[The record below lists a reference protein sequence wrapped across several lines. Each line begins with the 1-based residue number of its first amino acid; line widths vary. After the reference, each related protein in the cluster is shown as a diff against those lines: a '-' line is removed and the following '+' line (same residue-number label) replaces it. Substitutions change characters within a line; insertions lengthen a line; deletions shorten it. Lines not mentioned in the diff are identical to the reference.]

1 MKTRRFN
8 YHGYPLTESY
18 FNAMLNRGHTEGSAD
33 YYARLVKKVESY
45 MIICGISNINEEVAN
60 SFFEWW
66 VDKSN
71 PSADLQKR
79 MTVIL
84 RRLEQMISGDVIDYS
99 LPRKI
104 PLSLPGHI
112 QLSID
117 AFENFLSRYKGL
129 KPDTIRNQTDAVQRF
144 FSVNSISC
152 LKDISLFHI
161 EYGFAQSGQKEVYK
175 SAMRK
180 YLDFLFQ
187 EGTIEA
193 DLGEVLPMILP
204 RIPNSYPLPSV
215 YTDEEI
221 RAILGSIDRSTVQG
235 SRDFAILMLASS
247 LGIRASDICEMTLEA
262 INFVKN
268 ELSFIQKKT
277 SVPLPLPLL
286 PDVKE
291 ALLGYLG
298 YRKIDSTDE
307 PIFIQCRAPYH
318 KLTRMGIWTIMRRYV
333 KQSGVDPGH
342 RKRGTH
348 ALRSSLAS
356 SMVREQVPYYA
367 VQKILGHESPQ
378 STKNY
383 VRIDIGRLREFTLPV
398 PEAYG
403 RFDAFLKGGE
413 TR

>member
-117 AFENFLSRYKGL
+117 AFEDVLSRYKGL

-144 FSVNSISC
+144 FAVNSISC
-152 LKDISLFHI
+152 L
-161 EYGFAQSGQKEVYK
+161 
-175 SAMRK
+175 
-180 YLDFLFQ
+180 
-187 EGTIEA
+187 
-193 DLGEVLPMILP
+193 
-204 RIPNSYPLPSV
+204 
-215 YTDEEI
+215 
-221 RAILGSIDRSTVQG
+221 
-235 SRDFAILMLASS
+235 
-247 LGIRASDICEMTLEA
+247 
-262 INFVKN
+262 
-268 ELSFIQKKT
+268 
-277 SVPLPLPLL
+277 
-286 PDVKE
+286 
-291 ALLGYLG
+291 
-298 YRKIDSTDE
+298 
-307 PIFIQCRAPYH
+307 
-318 KLTRMGIWTIMRRYV
+318 
-333 KQSGVDPGH
+333 
-342 RKRGTH
+342 
-348 ALRSSLAS
+348 
-356 SMVREQVPYYA
+356 
-367 VQKILGHESPQ
+367 
-378 STKNY
+378 
-383 VRIDIGRLREFTLPV
+383 
-398 PEAYG
+398 
-403 RFDAFLKGGE
+403 
-413 TR
+413 

>member
-45 MIICGISNINEEVAN
+45 MIICGISDINEEVAN

-117 AFENFLSRYKGL
+117 AFEDFLSRYKGL

-144 FSVNSISC
+144 FAVNSISC
-152 LKDISLFHI
+152 LKDISLSHI
-161 EYGFAQSGQKEVYK
+161 EYGFTQSGQKEVYK

-180 YLDFLFQ
+180 YLDFLFE
-187 EGTIEA
+187 EGIIET

-221 RAILGSIDRSTVQG
+221 R
-235 SRDFAILMLASS
+235 F
-247 LGIRASDICEMTLEA
+247 
-262 INFVKN
+262 
-268 ELSFIQKKT
+268 
-277 SVPLPLPLL
+277 
-286 PDVKE
+286 
-291 ALLGYLG
+291 
-298 YRKIDSTDE
+298 
-307 PIFIQCRAPYH
+307 
-318 KLTRMGIWTIMRRYV
+318 
-333 KQSGVDPGH
+333 
-342 RKRGTH
+342 
-348 ALRSSLAS
+348 
-356 SMVREQVPYYA
+356 
-367 VQKILGHESPQ
+367 
-378 STKNY
+378 
-383 VRIDIGRLREFTLPV
+383 
-398 PEAYG
+398 
-403 RFDAFLKGGE
+403 
-413 TR
+413 

>member
-117 AFENFLSRYKGL
+117 AFEDFLSRYKGL

-152 LKDISLFHI
+152 LKDILCPISN
-161 EYGFAQSGQKEVYK
+161 
-175 SAMRK
+175 
-180 YLDFLFQ
+180 
-187 EGTIEA
+187 T
-193 DLGEVLPMILP
+193 VLPSPDKKRFIKAQCENTW
-204 RIPNSYPLPSV
+204 ISY
-215 YTDEEI
+215 
-221 RAILGSIDRSTVQG
+221 
-235 SRDFAILMLASS
+235 F
-247 LGIRASDICEMTLEA
+247 
-262 INFVKN
+262 
-268 ELSFIQKKT
+268 
-277 SVPLPLPLL
+277 
-286 PDVKE
+286 
-291 ALLGYLG
+291 
-298 YRKIDSTDE
+298 RKG
-307 PIFIQCRAPYH
+307 
-318 KLTRMGIWTIMRRYV
+318 L
-333 KQSGVDPGH
+333 
-342 RKRGTH
+342 
-348 ALRSSLAS
+348 
-356 SMVREQVPYYA
+356 
-367 VQKILGHESPQ
+367 
-378 STKNY
+378 
-383 VRIDIGRLREFTLPV
+383 
-398 PEAYG
+398 
-403 RFDAFLKGGE
+403 
-413 TR
+413 